1 MRTRPALLVEL
12 LVTLAVLVIPPP
24 NPSVQTAGNGSLRL
38 RDQPVRTTE
47 TIAAAIRSATSGATI
62 RVASGVYRGPTL
74 VIDRPLTLAG
84 EPGAILDGGGD
95 RPLLEIR
102 ADSVVVRGL
111 TFRNVRVSFVE
122 DRAAL
127 RIVRAKDCAVLD
139 NQFEAT
145 FFAIYLEDVER
156 CRVSGNR
163 ISGDGARETMAG
175 NGVHVWNSRHVN
187 ITGNDIEGHRDGIY
201 LEFARHA
208 KVRDNRSAD
217 NLRYGIHFMF
227 SDSCEYVGN
236 SFVSNGAGVAVM
248 YARDVVME
256 RNRFERNQGSA
267 TYGLLLKDI
276 RDSRLTGNTFVA
288 NTVGLHAEGSN
299 RVLVDGNEFGQNGW
313 AIRVMANAMDN
324 EFTNNVFVGNTFDVA
339 TNSRHSTSTFR
350 RNYWDAYRGYDLDA
364 DGFGDVPFRPVRLF
378 SLIVEMHP
386 PALALLRSLFVAIL
400 DAAERVLPVLTPETL
415 VDVEPRMRN
424 R

>member
-1 MRTRPALLVEL
+1 MLVEL
-12 LVTLAVLVIPPP
+12 FLALAVIAPL
-24 NPSVQTAGNGSLRL
+24 NPSPLQEGSET
-38 RDQPVRTTE
+38 VRTME
-47 TIAAAIRSATSGATI
+47 ALAAAIRSAASGATV
-62 RVASGVYRGPTL
+62 RVAAGVYRGPTL
-74 VIDRPLTLAG
+74 VIDRRLTLVG

-102 ADSVVVRGL
+102 ADSVLVRGL
-111 TFRNVRVSFVE
+111 TFRNVGVSFIE

-127 RIVRAKDCAVLD
+127 RIVRSKDCAVLD
-139 NQFEAT
+139 NQFQAT
-145 FFAIYLEDVER
+145 FFAIYLEEVER
-156 CRVSGNR
+156 CHVSGNR
-163 ISGDGARETMAG
+163 IAGDGVRETMAG
-175 NGVHVWNSRHVN
+175 NGVHVWNSRHVV

-208 KVRDNRSAD
+208 EVRDNRSAG

-227 SDSCEYVGN
+227 SDSCEYIGN

-276 RDSRLTGNTFVA
+276 RDSRLTGNTFIA

-313 AIRVMANAMDN
+313 AIRVMANAMEN

-339 TNSRHSTSTFR
+339 TNGRHSTSRFR
-350 RNYWDAYRGYDLDA
+350 RNYWDAYRGFDLDG

-386 PALALLRSLFVAIL
+386 PALTLLRSLFVAIL
-400 DAAERVLPVLTPETL
+400 DTAERVLPVLTPETL